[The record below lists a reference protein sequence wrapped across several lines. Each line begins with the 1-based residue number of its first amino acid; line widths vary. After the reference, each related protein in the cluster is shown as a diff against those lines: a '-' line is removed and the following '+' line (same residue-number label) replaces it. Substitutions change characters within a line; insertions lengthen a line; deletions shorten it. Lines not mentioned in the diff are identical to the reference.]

1 MIPFLILLAIAL
13 FATYFFT
20 TMYPK
25 KGVVATVT
33 PIDPAWLE
41 DHVLFYSELDAELRK
56 IFEQK
61 LSAFLTKVRITGVD
75 TTVSETDRVLI
86 AAAAII
92 PIFYFDHWEYP
103 NLREVLVYSDSIN
116 MDFETKGN
124 ADRNILGMVGTG
136 PLEGSLLLSKH
147 ALQQGFLNQT
157 DKNNTAI
164 HEFVHLIDKLDGE
177 TDGIPELLLNKP
189 YVLPWVNLMHEK
201 MQQIAAGKSDINPYA
216 TMNKAEFF
224 AVASEYF
231 FERPDLLAEKHPVL
245 YSMLKEMFD
254 VPGKMTQEQ

>member
-13 FATYFFT
+13 FAVYFFT
-20 TMYPK
+20 AMYPK
-25 KGVVATVT
+25 KGVVTTVT
-33 PIDPAWLE
+33 PIDPAWLIE
-41 DHVLFYSELDAELRK
+41 HVLFYSELDADNRK
-56 IFEQK
+56 RFEQK

-75 TTVSETDRVLI
+75 TPVSDTDRLLI
-86 AAAAII
+86 GAAAII
-92 PIFYFDHWEYP
+92 PIFHFDNWEYP
-103 NLREVLVYSDSIN
+103 NLREVLLYSDSIN
-116 MDFETKGN
+116 MDFETKGH

-189 YVLPWVNLMHEK
+189 FVLPWINLMHEK
-201 MQQIAAGKSDINPYA
+201 IQQIAEGESDINPYA

-231 FERPDLLAEKHPVL
+231 FERPDLLAEKHPKL
-245 YSMLKEMFD
+245 YAMLKGMFGGD
-254 VPGKMTQEQ
+254 